1 MENTDEIY
9 KKMLRAKRSAYKSIN
24 KYLDLK
30 IAYIDK
36 AKEEGIYNPELMK
49 KLKEVSVEV

>member
-1 MENTDEIY
+1 
-9 KKMLRAKRSAYKSIN
+9 MLKSSRTAMRAIN
-24 KYLDLK
+24 RYLDLK

-49 KLKEVSVEV
+49 KLKEISVEI